1 MVHGYKDFRIV
12 RDRLIMMRQI
22 HRRQLKAK
30 IFVIL
35 LLCVLFNSCK
45 TLELGDKMPESMSK
59 ENDNYSEYT
68 LLNSSTIVPLYK
80 YSEYVSIGGLNG
92 EIEFIG
98 DENPNRVIDGL
109 RIGDKIEYGSELFKK
124 VHVELGV
131 CYYIPLSNN
140 WNAYIGEIN
149 EKETDLK
156 VLFFFKKKMS
166 LETGFY
172 KTYDEYQEWLST
184 LEFPEEDYELDER
197 KIIIVPVQ

>member
-1 MVHGYKDFRIV
+1 MQ
-12 RDRLIMMRQI
+12 QI

-30 IFVIL
+30 IFAIL
-35 LLCVLFNSCK
+35 LLCILFNSCK

-80 YSEYVSIGGLNG
+80 YSEYVSIGGLND
-92 EIEFIG
+92 EIEFIE

-172 KTYDEYQEWLST
+172 KTYDEYQEWLGT
-184 LEFPEEDYELDER
+184 LEFPEEDYELPEYKVLLFQFHKVDT
-197 KIIIVPVQ
+197 KSKGICSLTA